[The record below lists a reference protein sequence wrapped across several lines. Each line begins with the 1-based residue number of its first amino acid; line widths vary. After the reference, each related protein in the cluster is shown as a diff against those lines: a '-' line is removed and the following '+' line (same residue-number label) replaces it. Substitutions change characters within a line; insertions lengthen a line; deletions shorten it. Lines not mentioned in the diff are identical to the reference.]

1 VRYILL
7 DKNAARLVESM
18 EFAASRFTR
27 PKQFME
33 MIEERILP
41 VLLILDIVVR
51 EMDAIKIIDWMGKM
65 KFLFP

>member
-1 VRYILL
+1 MRYILL
-7 DKNAARLVESM
+7 DKNAARLVEAM
-18 EFAASRFTR
+18 EFAASRFIR
-27 PKQFME
+27 PKPFME

-65 KFLFP
+65 KFLSP